1 MRVKFIRGTA
11 LGGIGND
18 AEPGDV
24 IDLPDPQARAYLIAG
39 RAVTAD
45 ADQPPPTSPEAPS
58 KTKQPKK
65 AK

>member
-24 IDLPDPQARAYLIAG
+24 LDLPDPQARAYLIAG
-39 RAVTAD
+39 RAVTAPPAPQ
-45 ADQPPPTSPEAPS
+45 ADPAPEAPS
-58 KTKQPKK
+58 KPKLPKK